1 MKAITVP
8 KARLVAALADH
19 LSEGGPSWSRGYA
32 VWVGDDGQAIVA
44 RRGRPGQARI
54 ALAKFLAVPGGLT
67 IGLWKDDAERA
78 QAYAWVE
85 ANLAEQVGEVAVRYR

>member
-32 VWVGDDGQAIVA
+32 VWVGDDGRATVA

-54 ALAKFLAVPGGLT
+54 ALAKFLAVPGGMAACLPE
-67 IGLWKDDAERA
+67 GAA
-78 QAYAWVE
+78 AWVE
-85 ANLAEQVGEVAVRYR
+85 AHLAERVGEIVVHYA

>member
-19 LSEGGPSWSRGYA
+19 LSESGPSWSRGYA
-32 VWVGDDGQAIVA
+32 VWVGDDGRARVSARGWPGAIRLPLA
-44 RRGRPGQARI
+44 R
-54 ALAKFLAVPGGLT
+54 FLAVPGGLT

-78 QAYAWVE
+78 QACAWVE
-85 ANLAEQVGEVAVRYR
+85 ANLAERVGEVAVRYR

>member
-32 VWVGDDGQAIVA
+32 VWVGDDGHATVA
-44 RRGRPGQARI
+44 RRGRPDQVRI
-54 ALAKFLAVPGGLT
+54 ALAKFLAVPGGM
-67 IGLWKDDAERA
+67 A
-78 QAYAWVE
+78 AYLPEGAAAWVE
-85 ANLAEQVGEVAVRYR
+85 ANLAKRVGEIVVHYA

>member
-1 MKAITVP
+1 MKTIIVP

-32 VWVGDDGQAIVA
+32 VWVGDDGYATVA

-54 ALAKFLAVPGGLT
+54 ALAKFLAVPGGMATCLPE
-67 IGLWKDDAERA
+67 GAA
-78 QAYAWVE
+78 AWVE
-85 ANLAEQVGEVAVRYR
+85 AHLAERVGEVAIRYR